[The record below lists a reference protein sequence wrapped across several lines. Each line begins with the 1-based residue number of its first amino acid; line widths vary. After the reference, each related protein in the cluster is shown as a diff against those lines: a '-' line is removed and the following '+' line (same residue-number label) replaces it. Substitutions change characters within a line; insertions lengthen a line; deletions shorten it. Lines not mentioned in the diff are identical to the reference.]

1 MQDNTDTKRGRG
13 RPKGQSSFVRINIG
27 QLAAALPN
35 GSLVPVSSV
44 WLREVGLTVEESKPL
59 VVYHSPVIEVEDKI
73 EFNVE
78 EYVDSD

>member
-1 MQDNTDTKRGRG
+1 MQDTTDTKRGRG
-13 RPKGQSSFVRINIG
+13 RPKGQSSFVRINIA

-59 VVYHSPVIEVEDKI
+59 TVYHSPVFDVEEKI
-73 EFNVE
+73 EFAVE

>member
-1 MQDNTDTKRGRG
+1 MQDTTDTKRGRG

-44 WLREVGLTVEESKPL
+44 WLREIGLTVEESKPL
-59 VVYHSPVIEVEDKI
+59 TVYHSPVFDVEEKI
-73 EFNVE
+73 EFAVE

>member
-1 MQDNTDTKRGRG
+1 MQDTTDTKRGRG

-44 WLREVGLTVEESKPL
+44 WLREIGLTVEESKPL
-59 VVYHSPVIEVEDKI
+59 TVNHSPVFDVEEKI
-73 EFNVE
+73 EFAVE